1 MSFVKNLLAPGGG
14 VALIPFI
21 RYVIML
27 LLVVCLAA
35 FISGVARVH
44 MAILSFLSGGLLVS
58 LSVFQ
63 TEYEKMMNNRQGGG
77 AAGGSGKAPAK
88 NSGKKERAD

>member
-1 MSFVKNLLAPGGG
+1 M
-14 VALIPFI
+14 ALIPFI

-35 FISGVARVH
+35 FICGVARIH

-63 TEYEKMMNNRQGGG
+63 SEYEKMTNSRQGGG
-77 AAGGSGKAPAK
+77 AAGSSGSGGGGKAPAK